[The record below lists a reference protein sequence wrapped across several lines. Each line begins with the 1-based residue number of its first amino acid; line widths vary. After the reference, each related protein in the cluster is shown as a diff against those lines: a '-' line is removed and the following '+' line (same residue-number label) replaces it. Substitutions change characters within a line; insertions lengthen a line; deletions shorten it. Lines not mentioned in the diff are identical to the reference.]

1 MEKKESKAD
10 TAGGMVFVGALIIGI
25 DLGIYYGQT
34 AVGTLVGLGIG
45 FVLFGLVKAASKWW
59 DDI

>member
-25 DLGIYYGQT
+25 DLDEMISRSLYKIID
-34 AVGTLVGLGIG
+34 VI
-45 FVLFGLVKAASKWW
+45 K
-59 DDI
+59 